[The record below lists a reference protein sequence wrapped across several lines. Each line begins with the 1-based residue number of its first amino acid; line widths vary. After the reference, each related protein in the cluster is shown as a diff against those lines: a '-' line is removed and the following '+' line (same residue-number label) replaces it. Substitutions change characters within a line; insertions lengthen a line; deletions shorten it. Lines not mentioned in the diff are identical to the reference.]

1 MRYYTRLRA
10 LLRDLPSI
18 KNETIVV
25 ANTVNVSLISL
36 NAYDYRSLKS
46 LLKRQNITV
55 ISFRDMEAYNE
66 FKAKNKAR

>member
-1 MRYYTRLRA
+1 MRYYTGLRA

-25 ANTVNVSLISL
+25 ANTVNVALSHL
-36 NAYDYRSLKS
+36 NSYEYRSIKEII
-46 LLKRQNITV
+46 KRQNITV

-66 FKAKNKAR
+66 FKEKNKAR

>member
-1 MRYYTRLRA
+1 MRYYTGLRA

-36 NAYDYRSLKS
+36 NAYDCRSLKS

-66 FKAKNKAR
+66 FKEKNKAR